1 MWFDSSSIAS
11 LAKSALKEAQ
21 KHIDNVLDIKDE
33 DGPEGSLENS
43 KMIKSKTL
51 PSIQQEAKKEESTNV
66 WGSFNGSFFE
76 NNPSSQPVI
85 ITNPPPPRKSETSSE
100 SLEVI
105 SKSPSSASVQ
115 DISSSQSTLQGSV
128 DESVEIIN
136 KTSSNL
142 DISSPVHA
150 DLLSPINLDTDTSS
164 SALITPQDDEIPIT
178 MPPTRSNNSLEI
190 DTSTTIVSTSTL
202 TNSDCGGSFCDPSQ
216 DELDQTL
223 KAINS
228 SSNLMEKSM
237 ESFEIQTHVSDSTHS
252 FEEINPARI
261 KHIPSNKAGKC
272 VENKTGSGHTSSGD
286 ELETATSSDIEIISS
301 PNGDSSSTASCTKVT
316 SPKKDTDSF
325 PYQNSE
331 SFLTNLKMEHKGHS
345 RELSEVSVLSLASD
359 ECSSPSETE
368 KLLKRISELS
378 ENLEQREVQL
388 VNMGRSNAE
397 LTEINLKLNQ
407 ELDSVKRGRNSL
419 DMTNLQEEHTQRLS
433 ALEKKFQQSIRE
445 NAMLKKQLETMKNEM
460 ENKVSV
466 HEYDKMST
474 EKDSIIDT
482 LKSEGEKLSKQIL
495 QHSNAIKKLKAK
507 IKDNDDLIKRH
518 ETQITELTDENQ
530 KLKKNLSAKD
540 EIEKS
545 QNEGINKLTSDKRK
559 FEKENQQLKSQNE
572 DLQQKFIAL
581 QTSHDALKKELS
593 ERSMEMGKNLEDE
606 KEKALNEI
614 KLLKKEL
621 TELRELNRL
630 NETAFT
636 SREQKLRQEN
646 LELKRKLEETEFR
659 IEDQKQEASLAS
671 IPLIRQL
678 ESLQSTL
685 NARTASWENQERLL
699 LDKLNEAQNKLSSH
713 TDVEKQAKDQVMH
726 LNIKIS
732 NLEEKLSS
740 QSLKLEQTLGQLQ
753 QKEIEFNLHE
763 NDYKLKIEQ
772 LLAEI
777 STKSNDAEKFKNLV
791 LQLEEKMRLERNEFE
806 DEKRKLLF
814 MQQQNQHHQHVD
826 RQDSHDNELGND
838 SPVLSLGSVESLH
851 SHPWNIDDHDVGANS
866 TYGSQYGG
874 VVNSSASLMEGL
886 QSILKQRD
894 GEVQQLQ
901 WEIQRLQTERNFL
914 SNEISNLT
922 AEYEKASEQ
931 IKEYVDKQMKQE
943 EVQIQYNALLEMYGQ
958 KAEEYEE
965 LKLDLVD
972 LRSISKMYKTQIDE
986 LTQKLNDMQKKPNN
1000 T

>member
-1 MWFDSSSIAS
+1 MWFDSSSIAN

-33 DGPEGSLENS
+33 DMSETNNEESRLT
-43 KMIKSKTL
+43 KSKTL
-51 PSIQQEAKKEESTNV
+51 PSIQQEAKKEETISV

-76 NNPSSQPVI
+76 NKPSHPAI
-85 ITNPPPPRKSETSSE
+85 ITNPPPRKSETSSE
-100 SLEVI
+100 SLEII
-105 SKSPSSASVQ
+105 SKSPSSSASLQ

-128 DESVEIIN
+128 DDSVEVIN

-142 DISSPVHA
+142 DISSPIQA
-150 DLLSPINLDTDTSS
+150 DLLSPIDLYTDSS
-164 SALITPQDDEIPIT
+164 NSALMTPQDDDIPIT
-178 MPPTRSNNSLEI
+178 LPPTRSNNSLEI
-190 DTSTTIVSTSTL
+190 ETSTTIISTSTL
-202 TNSDCGGSFCDPSQ
+202 TNSECGSSFCDPSN

-223 KAINS
+223 RAINS
-228 SSNLMEKSM
+228 SNIMEKSM
-237 ESFEIQTHVSDSTHS
+237 ESFEIQTQISDSTHS
-252 FEEINPARI
+252 FEEINPS
-261 KHIPSNKAGKC
+261 KVKNIPSNQAGKSEC
-272 VENKTGSGHTSSGD
+272 KTGSGHTSSGD

-301 PNGDSSSTASCTKVT
+301 PKDDSSSTASCTKAL
-316 SPKKDTDSF
+316 SPSKKDSSF

-331 SFLTNLKMEHKGHS
+331 SYLANLKLDHKGHS

-359 ECSSPSETE
+359 ECGSPSDTE
-368 KLLKRISELS
+368 KLLKRISELN

-388 VNMGRSNAE
+388 VQMGRSNAE
-397 LTEINLKLNQ
+397 LTDVNVKLSQ
-407 ELDSVKRGRNSL
+407 ELDAIKRGRNSL
-419 DMTNLQEEHTQRLS
+419 DMTNLQEEYTQRLS
-433 ALEKKFQQSIRE
+433 ALEKKFQQSIRD
-445 NAMLKKQLETMKNEM
+445 NSMLKKQLETMKAEM
-460 ENKVSV
+460 ESKVSV
-466 HEYDKMST
+466 HEYDKMAT
-474 EKDSIIDT
+474 EKDSIIET
-482 LKSEGEKLSKQIL
+482 LKNEGEKLSKQIL

-507 IKDNDDLIKRH
+507 LKENDELIKRQDS
-518 ETQITELTDENQ
+518 QITEMTDENQ
-530 KLKKNLSAKD
+530 KLKKNLTTKD

-545 QNEGINKLTSDKRK
+545 QTDGINKLTTDKRK
-559 FEKENQQLKSQNE
+559 FEKESQQLKSQNE
-572 DLQQKFIAL
+572 DLQQKLLAL

-593 ERSMEMGKNLEDE
+593 EKSVEMGRNLEDE
-606 KEKALNEI
+606 KEKALNES
-614 KLLKKEL
+614 KLLRKEL
-621 TELRELNRL
+621 TELREINRI
-630 NETAFT
+630 NESSAT

-685 NARTASWENQERLL
+685 NSRTASWENQERLL
-699 LDKLNEAQNKLSSH
+699 LEKLEIAQNKLSSQS
-713 TDVEKQAKDQVMH
+713 DVEKVAKDQVMH

-740 QSLKLEQTLGQLQ
+740 TSLKLEQTLSQLQ
-753 QKEIEFNLHE
+753 QKEIEYNLHE
-763 NDYKLKIEQ
+763 NDFKLKIEQ
-772 LLAEI
+772 LLAEV
-777 STKSNDAEKFKNLV
+777 STKSTDTEKFKNLV
-791 LQLEEKMRLERNEFE
+791 SQLEEKLRSERTEFE

-814 MQQQNQHHQHVD
+814 IQQQNHHHPHAE
-826 RQDSHDNELGND
+826 RHDSNDLEND

-866 TYGSQYGG
+866 NYSSQYGG

-901 WEIQRLQTERNFL
+901 WEIHRLQTERNFL

-922 AEYEKASEQ
+922 SEFEKATEQLKEHSE
-931 IKEYVDKQMKQE
+931 KQVKQE
-943 EVQIQYNALLEMYGQ
+943 QDQVQYNALLEMYGQ

-965 LKLDLVD
+965 LKMDLVD
-972 LRSISKMYKTQIDE
+972 LKSISQMYKKQIDE
-986 LTQKLNDMQKKPNN
+986 LTQKLNDIEKKPNK

>member
-1 MWFDSSSIAS
+1 MWFDSSSIAN

-21 KHIDNVLDIKDE
+21 KHIDNVLDIKDDDMTE
-33 DGPEGSLENS
+33 TNNEESRLT
-43 KMIKSKTL
+43 KSKTL
-51 PSIQQEAKKEESTNV
+51 PSIQQEAKKEETISV

-76 NNPSSQPVI
+76 NKPSQPGI
-85 ITNPPPPRKSETSSE
+85 ITNPPPRKSETSSE
-100 SLEVI
+100 SLEII
-105 SKSPSSASVQ
+105 SKSPSSSASLQ

-136 KTSSNL
+136 KTSSNV
-142 DISSPVHA
+142 DISSPIQA
-150 DLLSPINLDTDTSS
+150 DLLSPIDLYTDSS
-164 SALITPQDDEIPIT
+164 NSALMTPQDTDDIPIT
-178 MPPTRSNNSLEI
+178 LPPTRSNNSLEI
-190 DTSTTIVSTSTL
+190 DTSTTIISTSTL
-202 TNSDCGGSFCDPSQ
+202 TNSECGSSFCDPSN
-216 DELDQTL
+216 DDLDQTL
-223 KAINS
+223 KAINN
-228 SSNLMEKSM
+228 SNIMEKSM
-237 ESFEIQTHVSDSTHS
+237 ESFEIQTQVSDSTHS
-252 FEEINPARI
+252 FEEINPS
-261 KHIPSNKAGKC
+261 KVKNIPSNNAGKST
-272 VENKTGSGHTSSGD
+272 ESKPGSGHTSSGD

-301 PNGDSSSTASCTKVT
+301 PNGDSSSTASCPKAT
-316 SPKKDTDSF
+316 SASKKDSSF

-331 SFLTNLKMEHKGHS
+331 SYLANLKLDHKGHS

-359 ECSSPSETE
+359 ECASPSDTE
-368 KLLKRISELS
+368 KLLKRISELN

-388 VNMGRSNAE
+388 VQMGRSNAE
-397 LTEINLKLNQ
+397 LTDVNVKLSQ
-407 ELDSVKRGRNSL
+407 ELDAIKRGRNSL
-419 DMTNLQEEHTQRLS
+419 DMTNLQEEYTQRLS
-433 ALEKKFQQSIRE
+433 ALEKKFQQSIRD
-445 NAMLKKQLETMKNEM
+445 NSMLKKQLETMKVEM
-460 ENKVSV
+460 ESKVSV
-466 HEYDKMST
+466 HEYDKMAT

-482 LKSEGEKLSKQIL
+482 LKNEGEKLSKQIL

-507 IKDNDDLIKRH
+507 LKENDELIKRQDS
-518 ETQITELTDENQ
+518 QITELTDENQ
-530 KLKKNLSAKD
+530 KLKKNLTTKD

-545 QNEGINKLTSDKRK
+545 QSDGINKLTNDKRK

-572 DLQQKFIAL
+572 DLQQKVLAL

-593 ERSMEMGKNLEDE
+593 EKSVEMGRNLEDE
-606 KEKALNEI
+606 KEKALNES

-621 TELRELNRL
+621 TELREINRI
-630 NETAFT
+630 NESSAT

-685 NARTASWENQERLL
+685 NSRTALWENQERVLL
-699 LDKLNEAQNKLSSH
+699 EKLEAAQNKLSSQS
-713 TDVEKQAKDQVMH
+713 DVEKQAKDQVMH

-740 QSLKLEQTLGQLQ
+740 TSLKLEQTLSQLQ
-753 QKEIEFNLHE
+753 QKDIEFNLHE

-772 LLAEI
+772 LLAEVSSK
-777 STKSNDAEKFKNLV
+777 STDTEKFKNLV
-791 LQLEEKMRLERNEFE
+791 SQLEEKLRTERSEFE

-814 MQQQNQHHQHVD
+814 IQQQNQHHHPHAE
-826 RQDSHDNELGND
+826 RQDSNDLGND

-851 SHPWNIDDHDVGANS
+851 SHPWNMDDHDVGANS
-866 TYGSQYGG
+866 NYSSQYGG

-901 WEIQRLQTERNFL
+901 WEIHRLQTERNFL

-922 AEYEKASEQ
+922 SEFEKATEQ
-931 IKEYVDKQMKQE
+931 IKEQSEKQRKQDE
-943 EVQIQYNALLEMYGQ
+943 DQVQYNALLEMYGQ

-965 LKLDLVD
+965 LKLDLID
-972 LRSISKMYKTQIDE
+972 LKSISQMYKKQIDE
-986 LTQKLNDMQKKPNN
+986 LTQKLNDIEKKPKN